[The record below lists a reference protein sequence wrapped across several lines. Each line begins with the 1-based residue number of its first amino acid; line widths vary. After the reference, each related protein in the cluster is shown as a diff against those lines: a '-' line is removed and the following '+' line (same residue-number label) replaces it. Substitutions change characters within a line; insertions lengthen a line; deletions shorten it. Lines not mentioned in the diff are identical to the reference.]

1 MESKTNYT
9 IVGISVVA
17 LLVGLIT
24 AALWLSEGFN
34 HKTYKNYLVF
44 MQEAVSGLSEGSLVK
59 YNGVKVGVVKS
70 ITLDKNPRLV
80 QLLLEIEEGTPVTVD
95 TVASLIAQGITGTTY
110 LGLSVTSSDPT
121 PLEAEPGCDYPVIPY
136 RPSLLFQVETVITDL
151 GKSMK
156 SFMSKENAENFK
168 NILDNFQQVSKL
180 FAVNDRALQ
189 ETLEQMPKLTNE
201 MRASI
206 ARFGDMSHDMS
217 IAGKQLNSAMI
228 TGKDTLD
235 LISQQAVPPTVSLL
249 HRLDVIAGNIEQ
261 LSAELRRNPAML
273 IRGAAPRKK
282 GPGE

>member
-9 IVGISVVA
+9 AVGIAVV
-17 LLVGLIT
+17 LMLFGLISV
-24 AALWLSEGFN
+24 AFWLSEGFN
-34 HKTYKNYLVF
+34 RKTYHNYLVF

-59 YNGVKVGVVKS
+59 YNGVKVGLIKS
-70 ITLDKNPRLV
+70 IILDKNPRLV
-80 QLLLEIEEGTPVTVD
+80 KLILEIEEGTPITVD
-95 TVASLIAQGITGTTY
+95 TVANLIAQGITGTTY
-110 LGLSVTSSDPT
+110 LGLSVTSANPT
-121 PLEAEPGCDYPVIPY
+121 LLKAEPGCLYPVIPY
-136 RPSLLFQVETVITDL
+136 RPSLLFQGETFIADF

-168 NILDNFQQVSKL
+168 NTLDNLQRVSKIL
-180 FAVNDRALQ
+180 AVNDNALQ
-189 ETLEQMPKLTNE
+189 ETLEQMPKLTTE

-206 ARFGDMSHDMS
+206 ARFGDMSQDMS
-217 IAGKQLNSAMI
+217 VAGKQLNSAMI

-273 IRGAAPRKK
+273 IRGAAPHKK